1 VVKRSSVLPK
11 ALACGLLICTAFPAG
26 RGVAAQE
33 LTLDDY
39 FAAAVRRS
47 EVIATQSELIRQA
60 EERYK
65 QATAALLPTISG
77 YGSYLWQDPLPTG
90 APSTPSNLSRQ
101 PLAKV
106 TATQPL
112 FRGFREIAAMRQTE
126 ALISAQSDDY
136 QNARVLLF
144 KDVVQNYYNVLA
156 IERDI
161 FNLGEEIRLNHEREK
176 EIQARVRI
184 GRSRVSELLNVQS
197 TISTLRAQIEQLRG
211 QLSVAREV
219 FAFLSGLAADTPLRD
234 SETLPAGVDPIE
246 NYLAGVDSRPDV
258 RATRQRITAADEN
271 LTVARGGHLPSLDL
285 NGNYYFD
292 RPGYLSDSNWDVQ
305 LALTIPIYAGGSVQS
320 KVREAASQRTQ
331 AELAMSQVTRA
342 AEQEIRALYQ
352 SVVLNIT
359 QLEALENSTDAAKKS
374 YEAQSAEYRLGL
386 VINLD
391 VLQALTA
398 FQTNQRALDR
408 ARLTAKADYQRLL
421 AASARRA
428 GITSAATPSP

>member
-1 VVKRSSVLPK
+1 MRNSVSPT
-11 ALACGLLICTAFPAG
+11 AMACGLLLGAAVLAKTAVSAE
-26 RGVAAQE
+26 ALA
-33 LTLDDY
+33 LDDY
-39 FAAAVRRS
+39 FAAALQRS

-65 QATAALLPTISG
+65 QASAALLPTVSG
-77 YGSYLWQDPLPTG
+77 YGSYLWQDPLPPGT
-90 APSTPSNLSRQ
+90 PSTPSNLSRQ

-112 FRGFREIAAMRQTE
+112 FRGFREIAAIRQSE
-126 ALISAQSDDY
+126 ALAGAQSDDY
-136 QNARVLLF
+136 QNARVALF
-144 KDVVQNYYNVLA
+144 KDVVQNFYTVLA
-156 IERDI
+156 IESDLA
-161 FNLGEEIRLNHEREK
+161 NLEEEIRLNQEREK

-184 GRSRVSELLNVQS
+184 GRARVSELLNVQS

-219 FAFLSGLAADTPLRD
+219 FAFLSGQRADTPLRD
-234 SETLPAGVDPIE
+234 GESLPTTVEPLE
-246 NYLAGVDSRPDV
+246 FYLAGVDSRPDV
-258 RATRQRITAADEN
+258 RATRQRLTAADESI
-271 LTVARGGHLPSLDL
+271 TIARGGHLPSLDL
-285 NGNYYFD
+285 NGNYYLE
-292 RPGYLSDSNWDVQ
+292 RPGYLADSDWDVQ

-331 AELAMSQVTRA
+331 AELALSHATRS
-342 AEQEIRALYQ
+342 AEQEIRALHR
-352 SVVLNIT
+352 SVVLNMA
-359 QLEALENSTDAAKKS
+359 QLDALEKSTLAARKS

-398 FQTNQRALDR
+398 YQANQRALDR
-408 ARLTAKADYQRLL
+408 ARLAAKGDYQRLL

-428 GITSAATPSP
+428 GITDRPAPAP

>member
-1 VVKRSSVLPK
+1 
-11 ALACGLLICTAFPAG
+11 
-26 RGVAAQE
+26 
-33 LTLDDY
+33 
-39 FAAAVRRS
+39 
-47 EVIATQSELIRQA
+47 
-60 EERYK
+60 
-65 QATAALLPTISG
+65 
-77 YGSYLWQDPLPTG
+77 
-90 APSTPSNLSRQ
+90 
-101 PLAKV
+101 
-106 TATQPL
+106 
-112 FRGFREIAAMRQTE
+112 M
-126 ALISAQSDDY
+126 
-136 QNARVLLF
+136 
-144 KDVVQNYYNVLA
+144 
-156 IERDI
+156 
-161 FNLGEEIRLNHEREK
+161 
-176 EIQARVRI
+176 
-184 GRSRVSELLNVQS
+184 
-197 TISTLRAQIEQLRG
+197 
-211 QLSVAREV
+211 AREV

-320 KVREAASQRTQ
+320 KVREATSQRTQ

-359 QLEALENSTDAAKKS
+359 QLEAL
-374 YEAQSAEYRLGL
+374 
-386 VINLD
+386 
-391 VLQALTA
+391 